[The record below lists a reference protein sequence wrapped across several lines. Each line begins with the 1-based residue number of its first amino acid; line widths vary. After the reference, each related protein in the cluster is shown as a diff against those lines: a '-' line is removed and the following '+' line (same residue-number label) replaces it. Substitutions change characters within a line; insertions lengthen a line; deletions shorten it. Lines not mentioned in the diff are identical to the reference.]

1 MFTEELE
8 LSSIAGEDLKLYK
21 HFVQF
26 DSLRNSLTVFSQ
38 GKQTLNP
45 MTQQFNS

>member
-21 HFVQF
+21 HLEKQF
-26 DSLRNSLTVFSQ
+26 DSFQSR
-38 GKQTLNP
+38 
-45 MTQQFNS
+45 